1 MAVFDEDGNYIATY
15 WEVGDLISKPKMN
28 KIEDA
33 IWYNTK
39 AILDLQEKSV
49 DTSIFQTIE
58 DDELNTNDK
67 TVVGGINE
75 LASNVNLMLNALDV
89 PPTYISPTS
98 SLSASKVIIAHNEE
112 TSITLTPSFTRNDSS
127 GLSLYELKSGDTVLH
142 SGNSASNYTGTIA
155 LAHGE
160 SKTYTGVFTYREGA
174 TKNTLL
180 GISYPDG
187 KILRGSITSTVTI
200 KGYANSYYGVISN
213 SSITTSDISKLTAR
227 LSTTKSYTY
236 TTNLSNQRIIY
247 MYPKDFGKL
256 SSIKDA
262 NNFDYINSYTLSEI
276 TYNQVDYY
284 VYILTDP
291 VTITSFKQIFN

>member
-1 MAVFDEDGNYIATY
+1 
-15 WEVGDLISKPKMN
+15 MN

-39 AILDLQEKSV
+39 AILDLQANSV

-58 DDELNTNDK
+58 DDELDTNSK

-127 GLSLYELKSGDTVLH
+127 GLSLYELMSGDTVLH
-142 SGNSASNYTGTIA
+142 SGNSASNYTDTIT
-155 LAHGE
+155 LTHGE
-160 SKTYTGVFTYREGA
+160 SKTYTGVFTYREGD

-213 SSITTSDISKLTAR
+213 SSITTSDISELTAR

>member
-1 MAVFDEDGNYIATY
+1 
-15 WEVGDLISKPKMN
+15 MN

-58 DDELNTNDK
+58 DDELNTNNK

-98 SLSASKVIIAHNEE
+98 SLSASKVIIVHNEE

-127 GLSLYELKSGDTVLH
+127 GLSLYELMSGDTVLH
-142 SGNSASNYTGTIA
+142 SGNSASSYTDTIT

-213 SSITTSDISKLTAR
+213 SSITTSDISELTAR

>member
-1 MAVFDEDGNYIATY
+1 
-15 WEVGDLISKPKMN
+15 MN

-58 DDELNTNDK
+58 DDELNTNNK

-75 LASNVNLMLNALDV
+75 LASNVDLMLNALDV

-127 GLSLYELKSGDTVLH
+127 GLSLYELMSGDTVLH
-142 SGNSASNYTGTIA
+142 SGNSASSYTDTIT

-160 SKTYTGVFTYREGA
+160 SKTYTGVFTYREGD

-213 SSITTSDISKLTAR
+213 SSITTSDISELTAR

>member
-1 MAVFDEDGNYIATY
+1 
-15 WEVGDLISKPKMN
+15 MN

-58 DDELNTNDK
+58 DDELNTNNK

-98 SLSASKVIIAHNEE
+98 SLSASKVIIVHNEE

-127 GLSLYELKSGDTVLH
+127 GLSLYELMSGDTVLH
-142 SGNSASNYTGTIA
+142 SGNSASSYTDTIT